1 MILKDKIYIVDTTLR
16 DGEQQAG
23 KVFSKKD
30 KIDIVKKL
38 DSMGVYQIEAGI
50 PAMCKEEKEMI
61 LSLMEIKSHCKIST
75 WNRVNEKD
83 IYHSF
88 DCNPDIIHISAPISD
103 MHIYKNL
110 RRDRGWVLDNIERC
124 IYIAKEKDYEVVL
137 GLEDASRADKEFLI
151 KVCKTAKSLK
161 VNRVRYSDTLGILDI
176 ASLKE
181 NIEEIIKKS
190 NVDVEFHGHNDFG
203 MAIPLS
209 LVAYRSGA
217 KYIDCTIDG
226 IGERTGNTDL
236 DKFKSIMKYY
246 I

>member
-1 MILKDKIYIVDTTLR
+1 MENKFYIVDTTLR

-30 KIDIVKKL
+30 KIDIVKRL

-50 PAMCKEEKEMI
+50 PAMCKEEKEVI
-61 LSLMEIKSHCKIST
+61 LSMMEIKGGCKIST
-75 WNRVNEKD
+75 WNRIKESD

-88 DCNPDIIHISAPISD
+88 DCKPDIIHISAPISD

-110 RRDRGWVLDNIERC
+110 RRDRKWVIDSIKRC
-124 IYIAKEKDYEVVL
+124 IYIAKEKDYEVVV
-137 GLEDASRADKEFLI
+137 GLEDASRAEKKFLVE
-151 KVCKTAKSLK
+151 VCKIVKSLQ

-176 ASLKE
+176 SSVKE
-181 NIEEIIKKS
+181 NVEEIIKEC
-190 NVDVEFHGHNDFG
+190 DIDIEFHGHNDFG

-217 KYIDCTIDG
+217 KYIDCTIEG

-236 DKFKSIMKYY
+236 DRFKSIMKYY